1 MNSDDAPLAGLLD
14 TYDVAIAELEELDDP
29 AVGTLLASLRTLRQ
43 RASGSSRKCRRTC
56 WRFPDLRAERQRNA
70 QPRWWV
76 AYST

>member
-43 RASGSSRKCRRTC
+43 RA
-56 WRFPDLRAERQRNA
+56 ERQLEEVSA
-70 QPRWWV
+70 HML
-76 AYST
+76 ALS